1 VQQLVRDRPIAAIA
15 LLAKVV
21 STWPIDVSFDAGS
34 GATMPFVNN
43 RGVRIHY
50 ETVGKGRPLVLHH
63 GTSGSGSDWVDLG
76 YVEALENDY
85 QLILVDARGH
95 GSSDKPH
102 DPASYDLSLRT
113 SDVVSVLDGLDLPK
127 ADFFGYSLGGW
138 IGFGLAKHAP
148 ARFNSFVI
156 GGAHPF
162 AETMQPFRDL
172 MATGREAFAAYID
185 KACGNFLKPA
195 MRERLLNND
204 LEALRVLTQDRS
216 SIAEVLPSMQMPCL
230 LFVGE
235 LDPRLARVRECAS
248 VLPNATLFT
257 LPSCDHIAGW
267 LTQVDAIIPSVKS
280 FLSKVPRQVEKL
292 P

>member
-1 VQQLVRDRPIAAIA
+1 

-21 STWPIDVSFDAGS
+21 SARSIDVSFDAGL

-50 ETVGKGRPLVLHH
+50 ETVGKGRPVVLHH

-76 YVEALENDY
+76 YVEALGNDC
-85 QLILVDARGH
+85 QLILIDARGH

-102 DPASYDLSLRT
+102 EPASYDLSLRT

-138 IGFGLAKHAP
+138 IGFGLAEHAP
-148 ARFNSFVI
+148 ERFNSFVI

-162 AETMQPFRDL
+162 AESMQPFRDL

-185 KACGNFLKPA
+185 KACGSLLKPA

-235 LDPRLARVRECAS
+235 LDPRLARVKECAS

-257 LPSCDHIAGW
+257 LPSCDHVAAW
-267 LTQVDAIIPSVKS
+267 LTHVDAIIPSVKS
-280 FLSKVPRQVEKL
+280 FLSKVPR
-292 P
+292 

>member
-1 VQQLVRDRPIAAIA
+1 
-15 LLAKVV
+15 
-21 STWPIDVSFDAGS
+21 
-34 GATMPFVNN
+34 MPFVNN

-50 ETVGKGRPLVLHH
+50 ETVGNGRPVVLHH
-63 GTSGSGSDWVDLG
+63 GTSGSSSDWDDLG

-85 QLILVDARGH
+85 QLILIDARGH

-102 DPASYDLSLRT
+102 EPGSYDLSLRT
-113 SDVVSVLDGLDLPK
+113 SDVVSVLDELDLST
-127 ADFFGYSLGGW
+127 ADYFGYSLGGW

-148 ARFNSFVI
+148 ARFSSFVI

-162 AETMQPFRDL
+162 AENMQPFRDL
-172 MATGREAFAAYID
+172 MPTDREAFAASLD
-185 KACGNFLKPA
+185 KALGNLLKPA

-204 LEALRVLTQDRS
+204 LEALRVLTQDRL

-235 LDPRLARVRECAS
+235 LDPRLARVKECAS

-257 LPSCDHIAGW
+257 LPGCDHGAAW
-267 LTQVDAIIPSVKS
+267 LTEVDVIIPSVKR
-280 FLSKVPRQVEKL
+280 FLSKVPR
-292 P
+292 